1 MIEQDD
7 RYKIFET
14 IFQKNNKQSKILS
27 NMCTT
32 IFFFESNIQEIEKS
46 MIKICH
52 GKKFINI

>member
-27 NMCTT
+27 NMCNN
-32 IFFFESNIQEIEKS
+32 IFF
-46 MIKICH
+46 
-52 GKKFINI
+52 